1 MIKNYVVVSLI
12 SGLLTVGSQWSVLSA
27 KDNDKETI
35 KIEITDRQI
44 DVISGVV
51 YSQITTMRAN
61 RPLLMTLLVPR
72 TKELKPAIVYYPGG
86 GFTSADHEKF
96 IEMRMALAKAGFV
109 VAAAEY
115 RTVPDRYPALVND
128 AKAAVRFLRAHAAQF
143 GIDPERIGVIG
154 DSAGGYVSQMMGTT
168 NGEKSF
174 DVGDF
179 TDFSSDVQAAV
190 TIYGISNLLNI
201 GEGYSEE
208 IQKVHASPAVTEA
221 LLIHGP
227 AFADFAG
234 KSILSD
240 PQKAMDASPL
250 GHVKDNMPPFLIM
263 HGSAD
268 KLVSPVQSEQL
279 YEALKK
285 KGNKVDY
292 VVVEGA
298 GHGDLYWYQPA
309 LINKVVDWF
318 KVNLMGNRKSSATNT
333 AANGSEKDNL

>member
-1 MIKNYVVVSLI
+1 MKPYIYI
-12 SGLLTVGSQWSVLSA
+12 ALLAGMLSTNAQAQVNTEA
-27 KDNDKETI
+27 KHGKQMMNV
-35 KIEITDRQI
+35 EITENQI
-44 DVISGVV
+44 DVISGIA
-51 YSQITTMRAN
+51 YSQITSLRAN
-61 RPLLMTLLVPR
+61 RQLMMTLLVPR

-109 VAAAEY
+109 VAAVEY
-115 RTVPDRYPALVND
+115 RTVPDRYPALIND
-128 AKAAVRFLRAHAAQF
+128 AKSAVRYLRAHAKQF
-143 GIDPERIGVIG
+143 NIDPKRIGVIG
-154 DSAGGYVSQMMGTT
+154 DSAGGYVAQMMGTT
-168 NGEKSF
+168 NGETEF

-179 TDFSSDVQAAV
+179 TDVSSDVQAAV

-221 LLIHGP
+221 LLLYGP

-240 PQKAMDASPL
+240 PQKAMQASPL
-250 GHVKDNMPPFLIM
+250 GHVKAGMPPFLIM

-279 YEALKK
+279 YKALIE

-292 VVVEGA
+292 VVVDKA

-309 LINKVVDWF
+309 IINKVVDWF
-318 KVNLMGNRKSSATNT
+318 KENLMGD
-333 AANGSEKDNL
+333 KDNKVSSDGNVSSNDGTL